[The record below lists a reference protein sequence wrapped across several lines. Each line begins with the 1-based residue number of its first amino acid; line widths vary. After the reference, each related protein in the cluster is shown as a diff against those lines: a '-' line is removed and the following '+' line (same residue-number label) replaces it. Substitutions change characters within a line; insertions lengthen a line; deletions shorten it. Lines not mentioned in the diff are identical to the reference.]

1 MQAAATSPHNGIKL
15 MLKTSP
21 ILSKFIAFV
30 LVDLGNNQN
39 LIMQSYPESRQQA
52 LFTAR
57 KRAFQAKR
65 DYQCANI
72 KDLQRKY
79 WLSGA
84 LRRMEQASNPQRQR
98 YLLEVGLQAYLD

>member
-1 MQAAATSPHNGIKL
+1 

-21 ILSKFIAFV
+21 ILGKFIALL
-30 LVDLGNNQN
+30 LVDLSNNQN
-39 LIMQSYPESRQQA
+39 LIMQSYPESRLQS
-52 LFTAR
+52 LSTAR

-65 DYQCANI
+65 DYQCASI

-79 WLSGA
+79 WLAGA
-84 LRRMEQASNPQRQR
+84 LQRMDQASNPQRQR